1 MTSRRSPAGDQADAD
16 ATAQGNSQAAETR
29 AAANEPAT
37 SGPGAPAATANATE
51 AAVSPLV
58 TFVRRAS
65 QVESNSVL
73 AATILLVVVI
83 GALHPKFFALN
94 NLLDVLQQSVYVAL
108 LAAGMSFLLA
118 MREIDLSIGSIFGLS
133 VISSALLMS
142 DGLPAWIAA
151 LVGIALG
158 AVLGLV
164 NALIV
169 QFIRIPAIVATLAT
183 LSLYRGLCLALS
195 NGQQVTKLP
204 TGSSF
209 FRIMGGKV
217 ADIPVSVMVL
227 VVVAILLTLLLRLTP
242 FGYRVRSIGSNP
254 EAATFSG
261 ISLPRIR
268 VQVLVLMGALAGLAG
283 VLGLAFF
290 SSGDPNI
297 GTGFELQAIAGAII
311 GGTPLRG
318 GSATVIGA
326 VFGAILLVVVNSG
339 LVYFNI
345 PANWSSFATGAVILV
360 AVSLDSILRRRNSR
374 AELGL

>member
-1 MTSRRSPAGDQADAD
+1 
-16 ATAQGNSQAAETR
+16 
-29 AAANEPAT
+29 
-37 SGPGAPAATANATE
+37 
-51 AAVSPLV
+51 
-58 TFVRRAS
+58 VRRAS

-83 GALHPKFFALN
+83 GALHPKFFAIN
-94 NLLDVLQQSVYVAL
+94 NLLDVLEQSVYVAL
-108 LAAGMSFLLA
+108 LAAGMSFLLS
-118 MREIDLSIGSIFGLS
+118 MREIDLSVGSIFGLT
-133 VISSALLMS
+133 VISSGLLMT
-142 DGLPAWIAA
+142 GGVPPWLAG

-158 AVLGLV
+158 GALGLI

-169 QFIRIPAIVATLAT
+169 QVIRIPAIVATLAT

-195 NGQQVTKLP
+195 NGQQVTNLP

-209 FRIMGGKV
+209 FRILGGKE
-217 ADIPVSVMVL
+217 AGIPVSVMVL
-227 VVVAILLTLLLRLTP
+227 VVVAIVLTLVLRLTP

-268 VQVLVLMGALAGLAG
+268 IQVLVLMGALAGLAG

-290 SSGDPNI
+290 ASGDPNI

-318 GSATVIGA
+318 GSATVVGA

-360 AVSLDSILRRRNSR
+360 AVSLDSVLRQRKGR